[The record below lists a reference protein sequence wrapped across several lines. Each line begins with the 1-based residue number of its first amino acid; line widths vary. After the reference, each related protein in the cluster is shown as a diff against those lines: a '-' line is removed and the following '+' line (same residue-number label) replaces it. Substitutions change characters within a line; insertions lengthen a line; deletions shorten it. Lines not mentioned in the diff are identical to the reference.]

1 MHCNVCAT
9 RVGFWERILINSPP
23 HALSVGMHKQ
33 DDFFREHPAEQCTD
47 QIVMH
52 TPHATSAGV
61 GTIEGPCEIER
72 HRRFSTPKRVHC
84 DHARSRA
91 TQHPRYGQGWTSRI
105 RKINAAAGGPWGKNV
120 RRTSAPPFPASC
132 TRSDNSSRSRPPWV
146 PPALCLNPLSRFRLS
161 LPSA

>member
-33 DDFFREHPAEQCTD
+33 DDCCKEHPAEQCTD

-72 HRRFSTPKRVHC
+72 HRRFSTPKRGHC
-84 DHARSRA
+84 EHARWRA
-91 TQHPRYGQGWTSRI
+91 SQYSRYGQGWTSRI

-120 RRTSAPPFPASC
+120 RRTSAQPVRAGSADRAGSGIALNQEIVLVMTSTKTLSYPP
-132 TRSDNSSRSRPPWV
+132 TD
-146 PPALCLNPLSRFRLS
+146 
-161 LPSA
+161 